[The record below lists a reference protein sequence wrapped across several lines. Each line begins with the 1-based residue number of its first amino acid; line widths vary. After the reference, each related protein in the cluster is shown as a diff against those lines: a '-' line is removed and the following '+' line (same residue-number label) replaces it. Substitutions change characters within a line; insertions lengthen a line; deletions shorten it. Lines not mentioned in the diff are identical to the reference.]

1 MGNGKFQCHAQLRSG
16 GDGMPGKIT
25 VRNHTTLTD
34 YAALL
39 RAGRYLAGYHD
50 EAEEN
55 GYHIKVSDSE
65 RHGVVVRITEV
76 EK

>member
-1 MGNGKFQCHAQLRSG
+1 
-16 GDGMPGKIT
+16 MPGKIT

-39 RAGRYLAGYHD
+39 RAGMYLAGLHQK
-50 EAEEN
+50 AEEN
-55 GYHIKVSDSE
+55 GICIKVTESE
-65 RHGVVVRITEV
+65 RHGSVIKITEV

>member
-1 MGNGKFQCHAQLRSG
+1 
-16 GDGMPGKIT
+16 MPGKIT
-25 VRNHTTLTD
+25 VRNHTTLTE